1 MSDRQTLRTIPP
13 PDGWRRPAGYANAI
27 EARGRQIFVA
37 GQIGWDPR
45 SEQFASDDLVEQT
58 RQALA
63 NVVAV
68 LAAAGAEPRHLTRLN
83 WYVTDREAYVAGRGA
98 IGDAYREVVGRH
110 FPAMTLVVVAALLE
124 PRARVEIE
132 ATAVVPE

>member
-1 MSDRQTLRTIPP
+1 MSDRSTPRAIPP
-13 PDGWRRPAGYANAI
+13 PDGWRRPAGYSNAV

-45 SEQFASDDLVEQT
+45 SEEFASGDLVQQT

-98 IGDAYREVVGRH
+98 IGDAYREIVGRH

-124 PRARVEIE
+124 PQARVEIE

>member
-45 SEQFASDDLVEQT
+45 SEQFTSDDLVEQT